1 MLNKIDLIKEINKF
15 NFPDNL
21 VQSMLL
27 ESNKKSLII
36 KMKSLEFNAENKWI
50 NLGEVTINIHDWN
63 SLSILEYKHID
74 KLWENIS
81 EADYDE
87 FTEICACEVS
97 EDNEFTLEG
106 FGKNKGWMMY
116 KFTSVSAEVVY

>member
-1 MLNKIDLIKEINKF
+1 MLNKIDFIKEINKF
-15 NFPDNL
+15 NFPDNP

-27 ESNKKSLII
+27 ESNKKSLVI
-36 KMKSLEFNAENKWI
+36 KMKSLEFNLENKWI
-50 NLGEVTINIHDWN
+50 NLGEVTLNIHDWN

-81 EADYDE
+81 EEYYDE
-87 FTEICACEVS
+87 FTEICVCEVS
-97 EDNEFTLEG
+97 EGNELILEG

-116 KFTSVSAEVVY
+116 KLTSVSAEVIY